1 MPAFAA
7 LIALHW
13 ERLPLW
19 GFRIALLLQAI
30 VLTVLLWIG
39 ANLQFSGFMGTA
51 GAWIYSYYHWIL
63 MTVSLIVVLIGLSR
77 PNYVKT
83 LALAGCFLSYCALT
97 SSLAP
102 LEGKLGRYSV
112 DTITQIQGK
121 DVWIP
126 CDYRAKDEEYRLLL
140 PGAKLHGYLAKDA
153 AEVAR
158 LTSSYPIVAVHAPLG
173 SKLEL
178 CDSCQI
184 VGQRMEMRARHSDEE
199 ITRML
204 QGQIGKHLFVNEYL
218 VVTPV
223 IAPDLSNVKDVCR

>member
-1 MPAFAA
+1 M
-7 LIALHW
+7 
-13 ERLPLW
+13 
-19 GFRIALLLQAI
+19 
-30 VLTVLLWIG
+30 
-39 ANLQFSGFMGTA
+39 
-51 GAWIYSYYHWIL
+51 
-63 MTVSLIVVLIGLSR
+63 
-77 PNYVKT
+77 
-83 LALAGCFLSYCALT
+83 ALAGCFLAYCALT
-97 SSLAP
+97 SSLSP

-112 DTITQIQGK
+112 ETITQVQGK

-153 AEVAR
+153 AEVAK
-158 LTSSYPIVAVHAPLG
+158 LTSAYPIVAVHTPLG
-173 SKLEL
+173 VKPEL

-199 ITRML
+199 ITQML